1 MYLLFAIG
9 FSSKGFRVFSSKSVT
24 SKIADGGAK
33 IVPNGVSCISLKI
46 IHQILKCYFSVLLQ
60 QVPQLCHLSL
70 VWYPFIMVLTKNL
83 SCLGLP
89 HALPYPRVV
98 YMLRANNALCPKQ
111 IQQSHC
117 QDLSQEF
124 WGYLS
129 NCTIDFAFSEYDY
142 FIFQKK
148 SQCPIIFQTAQILL
162 RYCQHSYS
170 LD

>member
-70 VWYPFIMVLTKNL
+70 VWYPYIMVLTKNL

-89 HALPYPRVV
+89 HALPYLRVV

-111 IQQSHC
+111 ISKVIVSTF
-117 QDLSQEF
+117 LKKF
-124 WGYLS
+124 GV
-129 NCTIDFAFSEYDY
+129 
-142 FIFQKK
+142 IFQIV
-148 SQCPIIFQTAQILL
+148 QQILL
-162 RYCQHSYS
+162 S
-170 LD
+170 LNMIILSFRRNPNVQ

>member
-1 MYLLFAIG
+1 MLSMFLLFTIG
-9 FSSKGFRVFSSKSVT
+9 ISSKGFRIFSSKSVT
-24 SKIADGGAK
+24 SKIANGGAN
-33 IVPNGVSCISLKI
+33 IVPNGVSHISLKI

-98 YMLRANNALCPKQ
+98 YMLHANNALCPKQ

-117 QDLSQEF
+117 Q
-124 WGYLS
+124 YLS
-129 NCTIDFAFSEYDY
+129 
-142 FIFQKK
+142 
-148 SQCPIIFQTAQILL
+148 
-162 RYCQHSYS
+162 
-170 LD
+170 